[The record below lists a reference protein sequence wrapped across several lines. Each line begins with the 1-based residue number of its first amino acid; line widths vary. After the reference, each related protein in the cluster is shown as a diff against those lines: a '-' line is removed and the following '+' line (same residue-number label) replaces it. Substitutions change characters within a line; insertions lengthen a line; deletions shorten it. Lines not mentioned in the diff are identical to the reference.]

1 MVTLGIQKTVVSTSS
16 KSVDL
21 PVNLLEIPAP
31 SKDGDTGC
39 DEPDG
44 TKSDEY
50 SFELSRRKSKKL
62 RKLMFEGVLLIS

>member
-21 PVNLLEIPAP
+21 PVDLLEIPAP

-44 TKSDEY
+44 TKSDE
-50 SFELSRRKSKKL
+50 
-62 RKLMFEGVLLIS
+62 